1 MADLTW
7 DHKLKGDQSD
17 DPVVYAEMLELSGLD
32 LPEPTDEDLLEIF
45 KTSGYS
51 LQTWARRKDDEG
63 RTILTNDPHWIATR
77 GSTPLHYDPRYPRYS
92 HHLKLRV
99 DPGVFLR
106 GLGQTKLPLVRGLF
120 YVLDAHSPHQIFCAE
135 EPSAWNVA
143 ASIDSHDVIPAVEC
157 LPSLINFVKSRTF
170 LPFR

>member
-1 MADLTW
+1 MANLPW
-7 DHKLKGDQSD
+7 DHKLKGDQKD
-17 DPVVYAEMLELSGLD
+17 DPVVYAEMLDLSDFD
-32 LPEPTDEDLLEIF
+32 LPSPTDEDLMQIF

-51 LQTWARRKDDEG
+51 LQTWARRKDAEG

-106 GLGQTKLPLVRGLF
+106 GLGSTKLPLVRGLF
-120 YVLDAHSPHQIFCAE
+120 YVLDAHSPHQIFCSE
-135 EPSAWNVA
+135 DSKAWNVA
-143 ASIDSHDVIPAVEC
+143 ASIDSHDVLRAADC
-157 LPSLINFVKSRTF
+157 LPDLLHFTENEPF